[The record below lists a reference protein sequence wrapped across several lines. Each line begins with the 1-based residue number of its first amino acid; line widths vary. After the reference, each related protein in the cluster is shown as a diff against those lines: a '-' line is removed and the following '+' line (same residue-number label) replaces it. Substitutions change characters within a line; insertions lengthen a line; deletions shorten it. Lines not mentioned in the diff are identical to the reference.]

1 MADMDPKP
9 IGMMNPASRLY
20 NDNIPATSS
29 LKKAAE
35 ERMQKRYAGR
45 PLMSQYTPKEGEQ
58 EQFYNDKI
66 ARMVEQE
73 MMLNKLAAS
82 KGAANLTDAMMFA
95 GNVMGAAE
103 GIGALGG
110 LLKKVPKMVNPATA
124 EGAASSIYNKTTG
137 RQQYFDEF
145 GNESSIIPRKSVQ
158 QPDYTDLGNAY
169 LQKNDPFAAPTRKS
183 TLKDIRVS
191 GGSTTKIPK
200 K

>member
-9 IGMMNPASRLY
+9 IGMMNPASRFY
-20 NDNIPATSS
+20 NDNIPAGNL

-35 ERMQKRYAGR
+35 QRMQKRFSGR

-82 KGAANLTDAMMFA
+82 KGAENLTDAMIFA

-110 LLKKVPKMVNPATA
+110 LLKKAPKLTKEAV
-124 EGAASSIYNKTTG
+124 GGSIYNKTTG

-183 TLKDIRVS
+183 TLGDIRVS